1 MGRNSIEESTM
12 NFLTVEDCLKSRG
25 KKRGVLQGFDQLVRE
40 TLERTRLT
48 ALSLRLDDN
57 EVGMSCVTVIMT
69 VAADLA
75 LAASNSR
82 ADIEAGHFLRVA
94 EDALAWA
101 KNRRVGPEGQRQAAV
116 DDIFSF
122 SSTLGATG
130 VAKNRLM

>member
-1 MGRNSIEESTM
+1 MT
-12 NFLTVEDCLKSRG
+12 FLTVEDCLKSRG
-25 KKRGVLQGFDQLVRE
+25 KKRDVLQGFDQLVRE

-48 ALSLRLDDN
+48 ALSLSLDDN

-75 LAASNSR
+75 LAASDSR
-82 ADIEAGHFLRVA
+82 ADIAARHFLRIA

-101 KNRRVGPEGQRQAAV
+101 QNRRVGLEGQRQATV

-122 SSTLGATG
+122 SPAPDATG
-130 VAKNRLM
+130 IAKNRLM